1 MAGPIV
7 PRERRKMSLVHLKTL
22 ESKGTIEKDQKQ
34 CHGLVRDVEAN
45 TNMTLLKR
53 G

>member
-1 MAGPIV
+1 MAGPVV

-22 ESKGTIEKDQKQ
+22 ESKGTIEKDRKKS
-34 CHGLVRDVEAN
+34 HGLARDMEAN
-45 TNMTLLKR
+45 SDMTLLKR